1 MKIFVA
7 DAYESH
13 SKIELITGNVGLFQ
27 EPISEK
33 LFVEVKTFES
43 ADAVLVPH
51 DAYHFSRYPEYLK
64 YLNSLAIKKIVIF
77 SDRGD
82 FPKQPK
88 ITNGIALRVAISPGE
103 SRVGKIVVPYN
114 VESLAFLPY
123 KKLSNKPTVSFVG
136 YMPKI
141 SLGRFKQTLLQSPF
155 HPIQGNGAIIRRLSN
170 RTLMQ
175 ADISYR
181 AVARDA
187 YGALDAS
194 HVNLKRNRSEYLD
207 SINES
212 DLVACPRGDANQSA
226 RFYETI
232 SAGRIP
238 LIPDTSIVLPRVPD
252 NFLPGLSINLPF
264 RARKLEILIHEYF
277 ESVGSQSEYNKNQK
291 HLRDLFLEYLRFE
304 PAIKRILASDK
315 ADFLRYA
322 NLV

>member
-33 LFVEVKTFES
+33 LFVEAKTFES

-51 DAYHFSRYPEYLK
+51 DAYHFNKYPEYLK
-64 YLNSLAIKKIVIF
+64 YLNALAVNKLVIF

-82 FPKQPK
+82 FPKRPK
-88 ITNGIALRVAISPGE
+88 ITNSIALRVAISPGE
-103 SRVGKIVVPYN
+103 PRIGKIVIPYN

-123 KKLSNKPTVSFVG
+123 KKLSTRPTVSFVG
-136 YMPKI
+136 YMPKM
-141 SLGRFKQTLLQSPF
+141 SPGRFKQALLQSPF
-155 HPIQGNGAIIRRLSN
+155 HPIEGNGAIIRRLSN
-170 RTLMQ
+170 RTLMR
-175 ADISYR
+175 ADISYIG
-181 AVARDA
+181 VMRDA

-194 HVNLKRNRSEYLD
+194 HINSTRNRSEYLD
-207 SINES
+207 SISQS

-238 LIPDTSIVLPRVPD
+238 LVPDTSIMLPRVPD
-252 NFLPGLSINLPF
+252 KFLPCLSINLPF
-264 RARKLEILIHEYF
+264 RTRKLEILIREYF
-277 ESVGSQSEYNKNQK
+277 EPIGSQSEYNKKQK
-291 HLRDLFLEYLRFE
+291 ALRDLFLEYLRFE
-304 PAIKRILASDK
+304 PAVKRIFALDK
-315 ADFLRYA
+315 ANFLKLA
-322 NLV
+322 NLI